1 VGNNNNDGRGPGQ
14 TPDGLFED
22 LAADQF
28 VTGNIQGT
36 GIVRTPTVQPFPVW
50 ATGEDPDKS
59 FDRYMH
65 IPTPETMK
73 RRSLFGIP
81 LRSYLNNQVVS
92 DETLQDYINEAVSE
106 IEHTL
111 DLYITPVTFSER
123 HDYSREMQF
132 WSFGVIKTYHSP
144 ILNVERYELTFNN
157 GIGIPG
163 TLPLVDIPLEFIHVQ
178 PQDGTVQLVPAQ
190 GVTISGFIV
199 SIYSGLGYHAF
210 NSQAISY
217 WPGAVFIKYRC
228 GFERHKVPALLVSL
242 IENLAAYRF
251 LSTLGPILFPY
262 NSTSVG
268 IDGTSQSVS
277 TPGPL
282 FLQNRLNELEKIY
295 TREMEAARGYYQKR
309 FLIDTLGY

>member
-1 VGNNNNDGRGPGQ
+1 MKVEGQ
-14 TPDGLFED
+14 TSEGLFED

-50 ATGEDPDKS
+50 STHQEEGFKRYLPIPDAKA
-59 FDRYMH
+59 
-65 IPTPETMK
+65 MK
-73 RRSLFGIP
+73 ERDLFGLP
-81 LRSYLNNQVVS
+81 LRSYLTGQEVT
-92 DETLQDYINEAVSE
+92 DETIESYVVEAISE

-111 DLYITPVTFSER
+111 DLYITPVTFEER

-132 WSFGVIKTYHSP
+132 WSFGVTKTYHSP
-144 ILNVERYELTFNN
+144 ILNVEKYQLTFNN

-163 TLPLVDIPLEFIHVQ
+163 SLPLVDIPLEFIHVQ

-190 GVTISGFIV
+190 GVTISGFII

-217 WPGAVFIKYRC
+217 WPGAVFVKYRA
-228 GFERHKVPALLVSL
+228 GFEKHRVPALLVAL
-242 IENLAAYRF
+242 IGHIAAYKF
-251 LSTLGPILFPY
+251 LSTLGPVLFPY

-277 TPGPL
+277 TPGSSL
-282 FLQNRLNELEKIY
+282 CL
-295 TREMEAARGYYQKR
+295 TRK
-309 FLIDTLGY
+309 